1 MLCTRRASSERR
13 VLRRGHKVTGLSNSL
28 DGKEDWLIGR
38 EAADF
43 WKALRMDEERLRAKK
58 EVDELLA
65 SGAITSFGDW
75 QKVVRHPESTGAQ
88 LLEGQEFEGELDV
101 GEKPYLT
108 LDDEALI
115 AADEADFFRGREEAP
130 EDATTEGAEASRLA
144 VSTATRLAQLK
155 ALRAQHHAHC
165 LVPAAAWLVDSEIKQ
180 VARGIH
186 AGGREESKMA
196 NEKLSAYMDRLVDKE
211 KEVLAKRRAAA
222 ARQRRIARK
231 QAAYQ
236 RGVLRKKKQAAKAKA
251 ELKKKVDALPVSF
264 RADVCGQPGHRGLIA
279 RQACLE
285 RLKLRAPPLPFEL
298 EVRWTSIRND
308 YCSAPLLRA
317 CYKLKKQATVGP
329 MFINEV
335 NGVLRLLCEHYAGPT
350 EFNRKGQ
357 KGGDAL
363 AFEKFARRAQEAAAP
378 PRAATVA
385 SM

>member
-1 MLCTRRASSERR
+1 MLCTRSANSERR
-13 VLRRGHKVTGLSNSL
+13 VLRRGHKSTGLSNSL
-28 DGKEDWLIGR
+28 DGKEDWAIGR

-75 QKVVRHPESTGAQ
+75 QKVVRHPETTGAQ
-88 LLEGQEFEGELDV
+88 LLEGQEFEGELEV

-108 LDDEALI
+108 FDDEALV
-115 AADEADFFRGREEAP
+115 AADEADFFRKREEP
-130 EDATTEGAEASRLA
+130 LEDATTEGAEASRLA
-144 VSTATRLAQLK
+144 VSAVTRLAQLK
-155 ALRAQHHAHC
+155 ALRAQHAQC
-165 LVPAAAWLVDSEIKQ
+165 LVPAAAGLVDSEIKQ
-180 VARGIH
+180 LTRGIQ
-186 AGGREESKMA
+186 AGGREESQMA
-196 NEKLSAYMDRLVDKE
+196 NEKLSAYMDGLVARE

-222 ARQRRIARK
+222 ARQKRIARK
-231 QAAYQ
+231 QADKQ

-251 ELKKKVDALPVSF
+251 ELKKKIAALPVSF
-264 RADVCGQPGHRGLIA
+264 RADTCGRPGHPGLIA

-298 EVRWTSIRND
+298 EVRWTNIRND
-308 YCSAPLLRA
+308 YCSATLLRA

-335 NGVLRLLCEHYAGPT
+335 NAVLRLLIEHYAGPT
-350 EFNRKGQ
+350 KFNKKGET
-357 KGGDAL
+357 GGDAL

-385 SM
+385 VM

>member
-1 MLCTRRASSERR
+1 MLCARSANSERR
-13 VLRRGHKVTGLSNSL
+13 VFRRGHKSTGLSNSL
-28 DGKEDWLIGR
+28 DGNEDWLIGR

-43 WKALRMDEERLRAKK
+43 WKSLQMDEERLRAKK
-58 EVDELLA
+58 EVDELVAL
-65 SGAITSFGDW
+65 GTITSFGDW
-75 QKVVRHPESTGAQ
+75 QKVVRHPESTGVQ
-88 LLEGQEFEGELDV
+88 LLEGQELEGELEE

-108 LDDEALI
+108 VDDEALL
-115 AADEADFFRGREEAP
+115 AADEADFFRKLEEP
-130 EDATTEGAEASRLA
+130 TEDATTEGAEASRLA
-144 VSTATRLAQLK
+144 VSAVTRLAQLK
-155 ALRAQHHAHC
+155 ALRAQHAQC
-165 LVPAAAWLVDSEIKQ
+165 LVPAAAGLVDSEIKQ
-180 VARGIH
+180 VTRGIH
-186 AGGREESKMA
+186 AGGREESQMA
-196 NEKLSAYMDRLVDKE
+196 NEKLSAYMDGLVARE
-211 KEVLAKRRAAA
+211 KKVLAKRRAAA